1 MRSSLTGNETQ
12 LQIPVLATKLSLPVT
27 SARVLLRPRLAAT
40 LQSVLNYRLLLV
52 CAGPG
57 DGKTT
62 LLIKLPD
69 VGYPVVWYSLGRMD
83 RDLPVF
89 LSHVIAGIA
98 RHYDGFAQT
107 WWGRIEKS
115 RRLEKELDVILG
127 ALVNELV
134 EKTEEHIVF
143 VLDDYHVVEQ
153 SRAVNYVVD
162 YLLSYLPADVHL
174 AIASRTEP
182 FIPCLP
188 RLQAS
193 GQVLNVR
200 VEDLRFTEDEV
211 NELFAH
217 VFDQRLDSTSLAA
230 ILNHT
235 EGWAIGL
242 QLIGQSLRGS
252 ASKSGLE
259 AIFAASKDTMLS
271 YFAEE
276 MLKKLPPAIQAF
288 LLDSSI
294 FSRLNAH
301 LCDAVLGRSDAA
313 KVLSSLEK
321 RGMLLLRL
329 DDEWYRF
336 HHLFRAFL
344 QEQLSLDAT
353 RKRTLHQRAAA
364 FFEDGGHD
372 EQAITHYLHA
382 EDYAKAATLISK
394 VSERLFRTRRFD
406 SLSYFINELPREV
419 AGKFPD
425 LLIWEGKVS
434 EAQGKFDEALRRYDT
449 AECLYQ
455 GSGNSLGLSRT
466 LSSKGDVLL
475 WAQAE
480 PGEAENL
487 HRKALDYLGDAS
499 RLERAAILVGLANDA
514 ICAGNSAAALEF
526 YHSALHIY
534 VEEADEMGEM
544 RTLINPGAIARFT
557 RGEFA
562 EALGL
567 LDRAEQLAIKLD
579 AKQDLGEC
587 CYCRAASLLFLG
599 DYAGACAV
607 AKRALELAYD
617 LDNKDLEARAF
628 LITGNAL
635 DGIDPNNDPTIE
647 QRLRQGYDIA
657 EQHGNR
663 RVSVLTLVGLANHYR
678 HKGDLLESE
687 RLARRALQTMG
698 EATDQWLRAFV
709 LRHLGM
715 VEAAR
720 NLPSALQT
728 LTESWLAFAK
738 CEDQFN
744 LTCTHWWLAAVHEA
758 RGEIDDERY
767 HLQKCLELASAS
779 NYVAPFVTEPQMS
792 SHLLRDALSWKL
804 SISFVRVLLMKKMGS
819 VGVQVILSLLSHH
832 DIDVRLEAIN
842 CLMAMGGVRAAMHLR
857 ELARE
862 KDERVRSAA
871 VDALRKIEQ
880 DPAEALR
887 INLFGQVTVMRGE
900 TLIDASAWKRK
911 KAKAL
916 LAYLGLQKAG
926 WVHRDVLID
935 KLWPEADWQ
944 SALNQL
950 NVAVHDLR
958 QVLEPEREE
967 LAQSRYVLYRDSR
980 YRLSPGQ
987 GGSVDVE
994 LFELGLQAASLETE
1008 TDRAI
1013 AKLEEATQLYRG
1025 ELMHDLPREEWGQID
1040 RDRLAEQY
1048 LSALKRLAD
1057 LYERKRDFDAAL
1069 ACYKRILSLDNCR
1082 EEIHRALINLY
1093 AKTGSR
1099 RDAIKQYRLCE
1110 RALHEELGVR
1120 PEQAT
1125 RLAYEK
1131 ALSCSS

>member
-1 MRSSLTGNETQ
+1 MRSSLIGNGMYS
-12 LQIPVLATKLSLPVT
+12 QIPVVATKLSLPVT

-40 LQSVLNYRLLLV
+40 LQSVRNYRLSLV

-57 DGKTT
+57 NGKTT
-62 LLIKLPD
+62 LLVKLPD

-89 LSHVIAGIA
+89 LSHLIAGIA
-98 RHYDGFAQT
+98 RHYDGFGQT
-107 WWGRIEKS
+107 WWES
-115 RRLEKELDVILG
+115 SQRLEKEVDVILSS
-127 ALVNELV
+127 LVNELV
-134 EKTEEHIVF
+134 EKAKEHIF
-143 VLDDYHVVEQ
+143 IVLDDYHVVEQ

-162 YLLSYLPADVHL
+162 YLLSYLPANVHL
-174 AIASRTEP
+174 AIASRTYP
-182 FIPCLP
+182 YFPCLA

-200 VEDLRFTEDEV
+200 EEDLRFTEEEV
-211 NELFAH
+211 AELFMHA
-217 VFDQRLDSTSLAA
+217 FDRHLDSASLAA
-230 ILNHT
+230 ILDHT
-235 EGWAIGL
+235 ESWAIGL
-242 QLIGQSLRGS
+242 QLIGQLLRGS
-252 ASKSGLE
+252 APKTGLD
-259 AIFAASKDTMLS
+259 AVFAASKDTMLS

-276 MLKKLPPAIQAF
+276 VLKKLPLAIQA
-288 LLDSSI
+288 LLVDSSI
-294 FSRLNAH
+294 FSRLNARV
-301 LCDAVLGRSDAA
+301 CDAVLGRSDTA
-313 KVLSSLEK
+313 KILSNLERK
-321 RGMLLLRL
+321 GMLLLRL
-329 DDEWYRF
+329 DDEGYRF
-336 HHLFRAFL
+336 HHLFQAFL

-372 EQAITHYLHA
+372 EQAITHCLHA

-394 VSERLFRTRRFD
+394 VSERLFSTRRFD

-419 AGKFPD
+419 TGMFPD
-425 LLIWEGKVS
+425 LLIWAGKVS

-487 HRKALDYLGDAS
+487 HRRALDYLGDAS

-544 RTLINPGAIARFT
+544 RTLINPGAIVRFT

-567 LDRAEQLAIKLD
+567 LERAEQLAIKLD

-587 CYCRAASLLFLG
+587 YYSRAASLLFLG

-607 AKRALELAYD
+607 AKKALELAYD

-635 DGIDPNNDPTIE
+635 DGIDPNNDPIIE
-647 QRLRQGYDIA
+647 QRFRQGYDIA

-663 RVSVLTLVGLANHYR
+663 RVSVLTLVGMANHYR
-678 HKGDLLESE
+678 RKGDLLESE

-804 SISFVRVLLMKKMGS
+804 SITFVRVLLMKMGS

-994 LFELGLQAASLETE
+994 LFELGLQAASLETD

-1013 AKLEEATQLYRG
+1013 TKLEEATQLYKG
-1025 ELMHDLPREEWGQID
+1025 ELMHDLPQEEWSQID

-1048 LSALKRLAD
+1048 LSALERLAD

-1069 ACYKRILSLDNCR
+1069 ACYKRILSLDTCR

-1110 RALHEELGVR
+1110 TALHEELGVR